1 MAKVSKR
8 NIYVTVRVT
17 EEQSDALER
26 AAQERQ
32 CDRSE
37 YIRSRLFDDHPSTD
51 NHPNLPDPAN
61 DKE

>member
-1 MAKVSKR
+1 MAKASKR

-17 EEQSDALER
+17 EEQSDALDR
-26 AAQERQ
+26 AAQERR

-37 YIRSRLFDDHPSTD
+37 YIRSKLFDDRPPAND
-51 NHPNLPDPAN
+51 PPDPAN

>member
-8 NIYVTVRVT
+8 NKYVTVRVT
-17 EEQSDALER
+17 EEQCDALDR

-37 YIRSRLFDDHPSTD
+37 YVRRKLFDGCHPD
-51 NHPNLPDPAN
+51 DDLPPTPAN
-61 DKE
+61 DMK